1 MFDSILDALAT
12 LVEVFEEVRLLLVL
26 YLIMVREAFVA
37 SIGALTDGRD
47 LVKENAAPDI
57 AILYVV
63 KAISSARNKAI
74 DLPRVTHLVVL
85 APVAR
90 QVQLSLLR
98 RRILPETHVVHDEW
112 HVAAVATEHSH
123 RLEVSLHEG
132 SASHCQRKETR
143 CQDNHDV

>member
-12 LVEVFEEVRLLLVL
+12 LVKVFEEVRLLLVF

-63 KAISSARNKAI
+63 KAISSTRDKAI

-85 APVAR
+85 GKVIRLVFDLVEQP
-90 QVQLSLLR
+90 S
-98 RRILPETHVVHDEW
+98 ESTH
-112 HVAAVATEHSH
+112 ATI
-123 RLEVSLHEG
+123 RDG
-132 SASHCQRKETR
+132 
-143 CQDNHDV
+143 

>member
-12 LVEVFEEVRLLLVL
+12 LVKVFEEVRLLLVL
-26 YLIMVREAFVA
+26 YLIVVREALVA

-63 KAISSARNKAI
+63 EAISSARNKAI
-74 DLPRVTHLVVL
+74 YLPRVTHLVVL

-132 SASHCQRKETR
+132 SASHCQ
-143 CQDNHDV
+143 